1 MNQTAEKT
9 KKIKK
14 PYKLSKRVNYRTSS
28 RKMAKIFEAAI
39 FGDFV
44 EIIEKSGRNYT
55 KDAAKIRLALI
66 DKARLSLENVRK
78 EAFDELCR
86 TGKGTQCARTLSS
99 YQDGLISAIMQ
110 LAETQVYVDLDA
122 DDTQRMAVV
131 AVGGY
136 GRDSL
141 APHSDIDLLM
151 VQPSDPNERTDQII
165 EYILYFLWDLNF
177 KVGHA
182 VRNVAQSISH
192 SKTDMTIRTSILEA
206 RFICGNNDLFV
217 ELGVEFTEKVIKGHA
232 AEFTEAKLE
241 ERDLRHQASGK
252 SRYLVEPNIKDGKGG
267 LRDLHTLFWIGKYI
281 YHLKRASQMV
291 DAGVFTETEYR
302 SFRKC
307 EDFLWSV
314 RCHLHFLVGRAEER
328 VSFDV
333 QVELAERL
341 GYSDHAG
348 LRGVERFM
356 KHYFIIAKQVGDL
369 TRVFCAV
376 LEQQEIKQDNIA
388 QRFIRRFRPSKNI
401 EEITK
406 TKAFK
411 VEHGR
416 IVALNDNIFIKDPT
430 HLIGLFYLIDQYSLL
445 IHPETLKLVTRSLRL
460 IDNKL
465 RSNPKASNLF
475 LKLLCSKN
483 DPETNLRKMNE
494 AGVLGRFI
502 KPFGK
507 IVSLMQFNMYHH
519 YTVDEHLLRSVGVLA
534 KIDAGQEEENHPT
547 AHSIIGEITNRR
559 ALYVAVFIHDIA
571 KGREESHAEAGAKEA
586 ETLCPKLGMSKA
598 ETELVV
604 WLVRDHLEMSEVAQT
619 RDIMDPKTIED
630 FATKV
635 KTIERLRLLL
645 VLTVVDIRA
654 VGPGVWNG
662 WKGQLLRELYNQ
674 TERYFTGGD
683 SRKKLDERVGIA
695 KQLLTSE
702 LEKLPVKKL
711 SKKHQLGFAERH
723 YPPYLLYVPLET
735 QVKHALLI
743 NRADKDGLATSVATD
758 SFLEMTE
765 INVIAADHPRL
776 LSIITGSCAVTG
788 ADIVGANIFTTRD
801 GMALDKVQIKR
812 HFEDDRDEKRR
823 SKSITDTIEKAL
835 LGEIHLPSTLEA
847 KTLKQNVDA
856 FDVKPK
862 VSISNNLSENF
873 TVIEING
880 LDRPKLLYDLT
891 CALYQLS
898 LNIGSAHIST
908 IGERAIDVF
917 YVRDLMLQKI
927 TNEERQDSIHAT
939 LLAIL

>member
-1 MNQTAEKT
+1 MNQTAPKPAKT
-9 KKIKK
+9 H
-14 PYKLSKRVNYRTSS
+14 KLKKRVNYRTSS
-28 RKMAKIFEAAI
+28 RKMARIFEAVI
-39 FGDFV
+39 YGDFI
-44 EIIEKSGRNYT
+44 EIIEQNGGDYTVKS
-55 KDAAKIRLALI
+55 AEIRLKLI
-66 DKARLSLENVRK
+66 DKAKQSLENIRK
-78 EAFDELCR
+78 EAFEELSR
-86 TGKGTQCARTLSS
+86 TGKGTQCARTLSA
-99 YQDGLISAIMQ
+99 YQDGLVSAIML
-110 LAETQVYVDLDA
+110 LAENQVYIDLDA
-122 DDTQRMAVV
+122 REEQQISVV

-151 VQPSDPNERTDQII
+151 VLPNKPNDRSEQVI

-206 RFICGNNDLFV
+206 RFICGNHTLFV
-217 ELGVEFTEKVIKGHA
+217 ELGVEFTEKIIKGREQ
-232 AEFTEAKLE
+232 EFTEAKLE

-333 QVELAERL
+333 QEELAERL
-341 GYSDHAG
+341 GYSSHGG

-376 LEQQEIKQDNIA
+376 LEQQEIKQGNAA
-388 QRFIRRFRPSKNI
+388 QRFLNRFRAGTNI

-416 IVALNDNIFIKDPT
+416 IMALNDKVFIKDPT
-430 HLIGLFYLIDQYSLL
+430 HLVGLFYLIDKYSLL

-519 YTVDEHLLRSVGVLA
+519 YTVDEHLLRSVGILA
-534 KIDAGQEEENHPT
+534 QIDGGKEEEKHPT
-547 AHSIIGEITNRR
+547 AHQIIGEITNRR

-571 KGREESHAEAGAKEA
+571 KGRKESHAEAGAKEA
-586 ETLCPKLGMSKA
+586 QILCPKLGMSKA

-604 WLVRDHLEMSEVAQT
+604 WLVADHLEMSEVSQT
-619 RDIMDPKTIED
+619 RDLMDPKTIED
-630 FATKV
+630 FASKV
-635 KTIERLRLLL
+635 KTLERLRLLL

-674 TERYFTGGD
+674 TERHLTGGN
-683 SRKKLDERVGIA
+683 SQQKIDERVRIA
-695 KQLLTSE
+695 KQVLTEE
-702 LEKLPVKKL
+702 LQKLPVKKL
-711 SKKHQLGFAERH
+711 SKKRQTGFVERH
-723 YPPYLLYVPLET
+723 YPPYLLYVPLEM
-735 QVKHALLI
+735 QVTHALLI
-743 NRADKDGLATSVATD
+743 NKADKDGLATSTVTD
-758 SFLEMTE
+758 SFLAMTE

-776 LSIITGSCAVTG
+776 LSIITGSCAVMG

-823 SKSITDTIEKAL
+823 SKSITETIEKAL

-847 KTLKQNVDA
+847 KTLKQNIEA
-856 FDVKPK
+856 FEVEPK
-862 VSISNNLSENF
+862 VSISNNLSDKYS
-873 TVIEING
+873 VIEING

-891 CALYQLS
+891 CALYQLN

-917 YVRDLMLQKI
+917 YIRDLMLQKI
-927 TNEERQDSIHAT
+927 TNEERQENITTT
-939 LLAIL
+939 LLEILEN

>member
-1 MNQTAEKT
+1 MTEIATQKT
-9 KKIKK
+9 

-28 RKMAKIFEAAI
+28 RKMARIFEAAI
-39 FGDFV
+39 FGDFLEV
-44 EIIEKSGRNYT
+44 IKQNGGDYQ
-55 KDAAKIRLALI
+55 KDETNIRLALLN
-66 DKARLSLENVRK
+66 KARESLKNIRQQ
-78 EAFDELCR
+78 AFEELTK
-86 TGKGTQCARTLSS
+86 TGKGTQCARSLSA
-99 YQDGLISAIMQ
+99 YQDGLVSALMK
-110 LAETQVYVDLDA
+110 LAESQVFVDKDA
-122 DDTQRMAVV
+122 DDAQRIAVV

-151 VQPSDPNERTDQII
+151 LLPVKPNKRSEQVI

-182 VRNVAQSISH
+182 VRDVEQSITH

-206 RFICGNNDLFV
+206 RFICGNHDLFD
-217 ELGVEFTEKVIKGHA
+217 ELGVEFNQKIIKGHA
-232 AEFTEAKLE
+232 REFTEAKLE

-281 YHLKRASQMV
+281 YQLKRASQMV
-291 DAGVFTETEYR
+291 EAGVFTEIEYR

-333 QVELAERL
+333 QEELAARL
-341 GYSDHAG
+341 GYSAHGG
-348 LRGVERFM
+348 LRAVERFM

-369 TRVFCAV
+369 TRIFCAV
-376 LEQQEIKQDNIA
+376 LESQEIKQGNVA
-388 QRFIRRFRPSKNI
+388 QRFLNRFIPGKPI
-401 EEITK
+401 EEIAK

-411 VEHGR
+411 VEYGR
-416 IVALNDNIFIKDPT
+416 IVAVNDKIFIKDPT
-430 HLIGLFYLIDQYSLL
+430 HLIGLFYLIDKYNLL
-445 IHPETLKLVTRSLRL
+445 VHPETLKLVTRSLRL
-460 IDNKL
+460 IDSKL
-465 RSNPKASNLF
+465 SANPKAANLF

-483 DPETNLRKMNE
+483 APETNLRKMNE
-494 AGVLGRFI
+494 AGVLGRYI

-519 YTVDEHLLRSVGVLA
+519 YTVDEHLLRAVGVLT
-534 KIDAGQEEENHPT
+534 KIDAGQEGEAHPT
-547 AHSIIGEITNRR
+547 ATEVIGQIVNRR

-571 KGREESHAEAGAKEA
+571 KGRKESHSVAGAKEA
-586 ETLCPKLGMSKA
+586 KILCPKLGMSPA
-598 ETELVV
+598 ETELVE
-604 WLVRDHLEMSEVAQT
+604 WLVLDHLEMSEVSQT
-619 RDIMDPKTIED
+619 RDLMDPKTIKD
-630 FATKV
+630 FAGKV
-635 KTIERLRLLL
+635 KTLERLRMLL

-662 WKGQLLRELYNQ
+662 WKGQLLRELYYQ
-674 TERYFTGGD
+674 TERLLTGEG
-683 SRKKLDERVGIA
+683 SPEKLEERVVIA
-695 KQLLTSE
+695 KQLLTAE

-711 SKKHQLGFAERH
+711 SKKRQLNFAQRH

-743 NRADKDGLATSVATD
+743 QKADKDGLATSVSTD
-758 SFLEMTE
+758 AFLEMTE

-776 LSIITGSCAVTG
+776 LSIITGSCAAMG
-788 ADIVGANIFTTRD
+788 GDIVGANIFTTRD

-812 HFEDDRDEKRR
+812 HFENDFDEKRR
-823 SKSITDTIEKAL
+823 SKSITNTIEKAL
-835 LGEIHLPSTLEA
+835 RGEIHLPSTLEKKA
-847 KTLKQNVDA
+847 LKQNIEA
-856 FDVKPK
+856 FHVNPK
-862 VSISNNLSENF
+862 VSLSNNLSEKF

-891 CALYQLS
+891 CALYQLN

-908 IGERAIDVF
+908 IGERAIDAF
-917 YVRDLMLQKI
+917 YVVDLMQNKI
-927 TNEERQDSIHAT
+927 TNEEREDNIKTT
-939 LLAIL
+939 LMAILQE

>member
-1 MNQTAEKT
+1 MSKT
-9 KKIKK
+9 TEQSNTTK
-14 PYKLSKRVNYRTSS
+14 PAYKLSKRVNYRTSS
-28 RKMAKIFEAAI
+28 RKMAKIFEVAI
-39 FGDFV
+39 YGDFV
-44 EIIEKSGRNYT
+44 EIIKQNGDNYQ
-55 KDAAKIRLALI
+55 KDAVKIRLALI
-66 DKARLSLENVRK
+66 NKARESIEGIRK
-78 EAFDELCR
+78 DAFEELTR
-86 TGKGTQCARTLSS
+86 TGKGTACARTLSA
-99 YQDGLISAIMQ
+99 YQDGLISAIFL
-110 LAETQVYVDLDA
+110 LAENQAYTDKNANQA
-122 DDTQRMAVV
+122 QRIAVV

-151 VQPSDPNERTDQII
+151 LLPTKPNERSEQII

-232 AEFTEAKLE
+232 REFTEAKLE
-241 ERDLRHQASGK
+241 ERDIRHQAAGK

-281 YHLKRASQMV
+281 YQLKRASQLV

-341 GYSDHAG
+341 GYSSHAG

-376 LEQQEIKQDNIA
+376 LEQQEIKPENMAVRLIN
-388 QRFIRRFRPSKNI
+388 RFRGGTNI

-411 VEHGR
+411 VERGR
-416 IVALNDNIFIKDPT
+416 IVALNDKIFIKDPT
-430 HLIGLFYLIDQYSLL
+430 HLIGLFYLIDKYSLL
-445 IHPETLKLVTRSLRL
+445 VHPETLKLVTRSLRL

-483 DPETNLRKMNE
+483 RPEINLRKMNE
-494 AGVLGRFI
+494 AGVLGKYI
-502 KPFGK
+502 KPFGQ

-519 YTVDEHLLRSVGVLA
+519 YTVDEHLLRAVGVLA
-534 KIDAGQEEENHPT
+534 DIDAGLEHENHPT
-547 AHSIIGEITNRR
+547 ATEIFGEITNRR

-571 KGREESHAEAGAKEA
+571 KGREESHAPAGAKEA
-586 ETLCPKLGMSKA
+586 AILCPKLGMSAA

-604 WLVRDHLEMSEVAQT
+604 WLVADHLEMSEVSQT
-619 RDIMDPKTIED
+619 RDLLDPKTIED
-630 FATKV
+630 FAEKV
-635 KTIERLRLLL
+635 KTIERLRMLL

-662 WKGQLLRELYNQ
+662 WKGQLLRELYYQ
-674 TERYFTGGD
+674 TERYLTGGA
-683 SRKKLDERVGIA
+683 SRKKLDERVKIA
-695 KQLLTSE
+695 KQTLTE
-702 LEKLPVKKL
+702 ALEKLPTSKL
-711 SKKHQLGFAERH
+711 SKAQQQNFAQRH

-735 QVKHALLI
+735 QIKHALLI
-743 NRADKDGLATSVATD
+743 KKADKDGLATSISID

-776 LSIITGSCAVTG
+776 LSIITGSCAAMG

-812 HFEDDRDEKRR
+812 HFEQDRDEKRR

-847 KTLKQNVDA
+847 KNLKQNVDA
-856 FDVKPK
+856 FKVKPK
-862 VSISNNLSENF
+862 VSLSNDVSEKF
-873 TVIEING
+873 TVIEINA

-891 CALYQLS
+891 CALYQLN

-908 IGERAIDVF
+908 IGERAVDAF

-927 TNEERQDSIHAT
+927 TNKARQDNIKAT